1 MLIWIASLLPS
12 LTKINWRRV
21 LAISG
26 LGVIFVLCLWVRL
39 QSIALERERLVYLH
53 PRVENRVRVVRVE
66 GPVRI
71 VTRIIKTEGREETV
85 REEVRG
91 PVVSTTESVNIET
104 PVFPPVR
111 APRWVVGTSL
121 LDFRP
126 GDRSGWTAWAGVS
139 IGGRLDLCLGVTGSL
154 RPGAMVLF
162 RF

>member
-1 MLIWIASLLPS
+1 M
-12 LTKINWRRV
+12 
-21 LAISG
+21 
-26 LGVIFVLCLWVRL
+26 GVIVVLGLWVRL
-39 QSIALERERLVYLH
+39 QAIALAREQLVYLH
-53 PRVENRVRVVRVE
+53 PRIESRVRVVRVE

-71 VTRIIKTEGREETV
+71 VTRTIKTEGREETV

-91 PVVSTTESVNIET
+91 PVVSTTESVHIET
-104 PVFPPVR
+104 PVFPPAR
-111 APRWVVGTSL
+111 APRWVAGASL

-139 IGGRLDLCLGVTGSL
+139 VGGRLDLCLGVTGSL

>member
-1 MLIWIASLLPS
+1 MLIWLARLLPS

-26 LGVIFVLCLWVRL
+26 MGVIVVLALWVRL
-39 QSIALERERLVYLH
+39 QSIVLAREQLVYLH
-53 PRVENRVRVVRVE
+53 PRVENHVRVVRVE

-71 VTRIIKTEGREETV
+71 VTRIVKTEGREETV

-91 PVVSTTESVNIET
+91 PVVSTTESVHIET
-104 PVFPPVR
+104 PVFPPPR
-111 APRWVVGTSL
+111 PHRWVAGTSL

-126 GDRSGWTAWAGVS
+126 GDRTRWTAWTGVS
-139 IGGRLDLCLGVTGSL
+139 VGGRLDLCIGVTGRL
-154 RPGAMVLF
+154 HTGAMVLY